1 MASCG
6 SKLCQKSPIAQKTK
20 VIYFLLLP
28 QSSWI
33 WSLWW
38 RTERPPWTFDHRP
51 FDHKYSQKC
60 DSLWGNFH
68 RITAGVQTVNHG
80 SFWITS
86 SPGCQCPHR
95 TGHLQPFSSW
105 KGNKLGENTNH
116 SKFRNCQN
124 WHKNY
129 FDVKTCTYLRDFFRL
144 EKRFLGARGDA
155 GIPPPPPFSKHI
167 VIIKIMISIFIT
179 IIEVKHIYTFTDHP
193 SHSWSSV
200 VTSWLIRPA
209 LSPAMQESDL
219 WENFDVSLKFLVCFK
234 EFSVLICPGQIQP
247 VKNSRFL
254 LRKRTVA

>member
-6 SKLCQKSPIAQKTK
+6 SKLWQTSPIAQKTK

-51 FDHKYSQKC
+51 FDHKYSQRC

-86 SPGCQCPHR
+86 SPGYQCPHR

-155 GIPPPPPFSKHI
+155 GIPPPPPFIKHYDHQDHDQHLYHHHWG
-167 VIIKIMISIFIT
+167 
-179 IIEVKHIYTFTDHP
+179 EAQLHIL
-193 SHSWSSV
+193 WSSV
-200 VTSWLIRPA
+200 TFLIVRCHLMVDQASAVPGHA
-209 LSPAMQESDL
+209 GER
-219 WENFDVSLKFLVCFK
+219 LVR
-234 EFSVLICPGQIQP
+234 ELRRLPQIPGL
-247 VKNSRFL
+247 F
-254 LRKRTVA
+254 